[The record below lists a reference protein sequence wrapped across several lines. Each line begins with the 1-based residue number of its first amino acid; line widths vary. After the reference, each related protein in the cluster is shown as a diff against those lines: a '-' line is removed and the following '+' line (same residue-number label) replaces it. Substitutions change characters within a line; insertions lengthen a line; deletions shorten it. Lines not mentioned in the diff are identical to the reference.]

1 MERHFK
7 PRVFILPL
15 DRFQHSVGIL
25 EYYAASGLGLRATNL
40 NRG

>member
-1 MERHFK
+1 MERHFN

-15 DRFQHSVGIL
+15 DRFKHSVEIL
-25 EYYAASGLGLRATNL
+25 EYYAASGFGLRATNL